1 MIGIL
6 RKKQLPVRADRPS
19 STDGGGWLWTDW
31 PSPEERITTMTKK
44 PANKRIYRYYNDIL
58 VDVIDDSYLYKLD
71 ENKAKNII
79 DELEKN
85 GTYRQGEILYS
96 LKSINSD
103 TNTTNIYN
111 A

>member
-1 MIGIL
+1 M
-6 RKKQLPVRADRPS
+6 KPKQ
-19 STDGGGWLWTDW
+19 
-31 PSPEERITTMTKK
+31 
-44 PANKRIYRYYNDIL
+44 KRIYRYYNDIL
-58 VDVIDDSYLYKLD
+58 VDVIDDTYLMKLD
-71 ENKAKNII
+71 ENKAVNVIN
-79 DELEKN
+79 ELEKN

>member
-1 MIGIL
+1 
-6 RKKQLPVRADRPS
+6 
-19 STDGGGWLWTDW
+19 
-31 PSPEERITTMTKK
+31 MTKK
-44 PANKRIYRYYNDIL
+44 PANKRIYRYHNDIL
-58 VDVIDDSYLYKLD
+58 VDVINNTYLMKLD
-71 ENKAKNII
+71 ENRAVNVI

-85 GTYRQGEILYS
+85 GTYRQGEVLYS